1 MSAVSTQQWDDYDRE
16 IVKAGQE
23 VCQQLSIRFKLSRVS
38 WRKWSPFLRVA
49 SDDCIFT
56 GGRLV
61 LPWWMRGRLKPSEW
75 RPLMASSLIYN
86 RRLVWTM
93 PADLGFAIIM
103 LVVLV
108 ILGAALVFSVFG
120 TLGFWVYLLLLFG
133 PFLEQRFSQVRR
145 NLKLKG
151 DEEASKLVGIGPFLA
166 VLEKIES
173 LGMEDVERAKRRRL
187 SRYFSSKPS
196 ITERILN
203 LRRVGSNHSLIV
215 SG

>member
-108 ILGAALVFSVFG
+108 IWEPLWSSPYSELWDSGCTSSFFSG
-120 TLGFWVYLLLLFG
+120 RFWSRG
-133 PFLEQRFSQVRR
+133 SPRF
-145 NLKLKG
+145 
-151 DEEASKLVGIGPFLA
+151 DEI
-166 VLEKIES
+166 
-173 LGMEDVERAKRRRL
+173 
-187 SRYFSSKPS
+187 
-196 ITERILN
+196 
-203 LRRVGSNHSLIV
+203 
-215 SG
+215 

>member
-86 RRLVWTM
+86 RRLVWTF
-93 PADLGFAIIM
+93 PSDLGILLIGT
-103 LVVLV
+103 VVLV
-108 ILGAALVFSVFG
+108 IVGAGLFFPSFG
-120 TLGFWVYLLLLFG
+120 APGLLLYLVILFG
-133 PFLEQRFSQVRR
+133 PFLQQQFSQINKKLR
-145 NLKLKG
+145 LKA
-151 DEEASKLVGIGPFLA
+151 D
-166 VLEKIES
+166 
-173 LGMEDVERAKRRRL
+173 
-187 SRYFSSKPS
+187 
-196 ITERILN
+196 
-203 LRRVGSNHSLIV
+203 RV
-215 SG
+215 